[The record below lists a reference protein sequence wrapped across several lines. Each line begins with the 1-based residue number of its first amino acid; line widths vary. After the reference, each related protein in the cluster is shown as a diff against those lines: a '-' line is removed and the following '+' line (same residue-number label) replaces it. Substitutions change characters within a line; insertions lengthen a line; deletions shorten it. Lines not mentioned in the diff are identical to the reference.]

1 MTDKNGLTFI
11 TESKALTLIEKHFA
25 NNGQVPLKKARDYI
39 KMEDV
44 DDIFDSIIDNSEPVA
59 KTLENISEKDA
70 MYWMVQ
76 VSENDN
82 IIGTWMTNFD
92 DSYEYA
98 QIEIESMIPSIL
110 ESQGNIPASVE
121 AYFE

>member
-44 DDIFDSIIDNSEPVA
+44 DDIFDSLIDNSEPIA

-70 MYWMVQ
+70 MHWMVR

-82 IIGTWMTNFD
+82 ILGAWASTFD
-92 DSYEYA
+92 DSYESV
-98 QIEIESMIPSIL
+98 QIDVEDMIPSVL
-110 ESQGNIPASVE
+110 ASQGNIPASVE